1 MKKLNLSNNKVIL
14 SEGFDK
20 NMSEPLE
27 AVWNFIESQDYRG
40 ACHSTSAL
48 LYVLLSEKGYDPE
61 IFIGELSLPNYGT
74 LFDHSWIEIDGKVID
89 LAIAL
94 PYLKELDSDPIVMGR
109 NVRTNKLSDLVYNS
123 KSKHPKFDLDAQ
135 RVKGQSIYD
144 YLDNAPD
151 ELKVEFGKILSAVLP
166 DVSNSELK
174 EKYSKVY
181 RTVK

>member
-27 AVWNFIESQDYRG
+27 AVWHFIESHEFRG
-40 ACHSTSAL
+40 SCHSTSAL
-48 LYVLLSEKGYDPE
+48 LYILLSEQGYDPK
-61 IFIGELSLPNYGT
+61 IFIGELSFPNYGIP
-74 LFDHSWIEIDGKVID
+74 FDHSWIEIDGKVID

-94 PYLKELDSDPIVMGR
+94 PYIEKLDSDPIVMGR
-109 NVRTNKLSDLVYNS
+109 NVRTNKLSDLVYKS
-123 KSKHPKFDLDAQ
+123 ESKHPNFDLNSQ
-135 RVKGQSIYD
+135 RRKRQSIYD
-144 YLDNAPD
+144 YLDDAPD
-151 ELKVEFGKILSAVLP
+151 ELKIEFGKILSDVLP
-166 DVSNSELK
+166 DVSKSELK